1 MRVMLSARTAAMH
14 GGLHAAL
21 LVALVLA
28 SPAARADAAQDCRSG
43 SPEARIGGCT
53 RLLAEARTPRQ
64 RAIALDGRCWA
75 HLERQAF
82 ADALSDCNSAVRA
95 DDQYPYA
102 FHNRGIAYAG
112 LQNPG
117 AAIAD
122 FNRALAMRPTF
133 SNTLINR
140 AKVYV
145 TLGDTGAAIRDYE
158 EVLRLKPEN
167 EEARSALAALRGAPE
182 PASMPSA
189 MNSLCGSVG
198 CR

>member
-1 MRVMLSARTAAMH
+1 MRAPRLALAACVHAGLMAAM
-14 GGLHAAL
+14 
-21 LVALVLA
+21 VFA
-28 SPAARADAAQDCRSG
+28 SSSARADAAQDCRTG
-43 SPEARIGGCT
+43 SPETRVGGCG

-75 HLERQAF
+75 NIDRGAF
-82 ADALSDCNSAVRA
+82 AEALADCNSAIRA

-112 LQNPG
+112 LQNPT

-140 AKVYV
+140 AKANI
-145 TLGDTGAAIRDYE
+145 TLGNTQAAIRDYE
-158 EVLRLKPEN
+158 EVLRLKPDN
-167 EEARSALAALRGAPE
+167 EEAKSSLNVLRDAAVTSPPINAI
-182 PASMPSA
+182 
-189 MNSLCGSVG
+189 NSLCGSVG
-198 CR
+198 CN